1 MCQQVLVARNMLSP
15 PVCFSKNRKLLWD
28 SGDCWNIPYY
38 IGNTGLH
45 YWHMKASEVRG
56 DQREVGDSQRG
67 ALKKW
72 NRLWP
77 LFGSAWRFFWGL
89 NWSSKIEGHLDSWKV
104 YLFGNPMCTGKSNR
118 KWMDLW
124 PVIFPWMLIHNFQ
137 CVICLGGG
145 WASTIEIEAKKQCIS
160 QRLEE
165 KSCHNVRCH
174 QRMMMMRLSGYP
186 RSQDM
191 IREKLLKVPRHKAVC
206 VWEKRKLTW
215 HMQIESCWQLLIYI
229 YIYYTYGPQ
238 NRWVVHV
245 IAMLHVWKS
254 SQQW

>member
-1 MCQQVLVARNMLSP
+1 MRFRWLLKHTLLYRQYRPTLLAHESIWGSRWPARSWWFP
-15 PVCFSKNRKLLWD
+15 KRCFEEMEPIDDPCLGRLED
-28 SGDCWNIPYY
+28 FF
-38 IGNTGLH
+38 GLQ
-45 YWHMKASEVRG
+45 KSRG
-56 DQREVGDSQRG
+56 TWILGRCTCLET
-67 ALKKW
+67 
-72 NRLWP
+72 
-77 LFGSAWRFFWGL
+77 
-89 NWSSKIEGHLDSWKV
+89 
-104 YLFGNPMCTGKSNR
+104 PMCTGKSNR
-118 KWMDLW
+118 KWMDLWLLW